1 MNLDKSQTTQPYSI
15 KTRLTFFYSLT
26 TMVLLIITSL
36 FFYLTTLHILHKANQ
51 QFLSDEIG
59 VLSNLLINQPNNL
72 LTLKQEMI
80 ESTYMET
87 QSEYRYYIR
96 ILDENNR
103 PILQTPHFDQALKQA
118 VFLKHKQDKEIV
130 HWHSS
135 TNNFLLMQAKSHIGH
150 TNKIILIQVALDITY
165 QQQVVAYY
173 SKLLILTLFTI
184 MLIATG
190 LGYIIASRGMRTL
203 FRLTETAEQ
212 ITASSLHQ
220 RIDPASWPKE
230 LKKLGMAFNAMLA
243 RIENAVLHLTQ
254 FSGDLAHELRAPINN
269 LMGEA
274 EVILSRTHTIDE
286 YREVLESHLEE
297 LQRLAHIIENILFLA
312 RTENPKLNLRK
323 EKICLANEI
332 NLICEY
338 YQAMADEKNIAM
350 TVKGDASL
358 NVNLIMFRRMLSNL
372 LSNALKYT
380 PNGGAIQFSV
390 KELNHTVEITLTDNG
405 TGIAPEHLPKLF
417 NRFYRVDS
425 ARTRQAGGIG
435 LGLSIVKS
443 IIELHHG
450 SIAIESEVNKGTVVK
465 ILIPK

>member
-1 MNLDKSQTTQPYSI
+1 
-15 KTRLTFFYSLT
+15 
-26 TMVLLIITSL
+26 MVLLIITSL
-36 FFYLTTLHILHKANQ
+36 FLYLTTLHILHKANQ
-51 QFLSDEIG
+51 QFLSDEIS

-80 ESTYMET
+80 ESAYMET
-87 QSEYRYYIR
+87 NAEYRYYIR

-103 PILQTPHFDQALKQA
+103 PILQTPHFNQALNQA
-118 VFLKHKQDKEIV
+118 VFLKHSQRKEMM
-130 HWHSS
+130 HWHSD

-150 TNKIILIQVALDITY
+150 TNKTILIQVALDITY
-165 QQQVVAYY
+165 QQTIVAYY
-173 SKLLILTLFTI
+173 TRLLIITLLTI

-190 LGYIIASRGMRTL
+190 LGYLIANRGMQSL
-203 FRLTETAEQ
+203 FRLTETAQQ

-230 LKKLGMAFNAMLA
+230 LYKLGMAFNAMLA

-274 EVILSRTHTIDE
+274 EVILSRPHTVSE

-297 LQRLAHIIENILFLA
+297 LQRLSHIIENILFLA
-312 RTENPKLNLRK
+312 RTENPKLHLRK
-323 EKICLANEI
+323 EVVRIANEI
-332 NLICEY
+332 TLICEF
-338 YQAMADEKNIAM
+338 YQALADEKNIQIS
-350 TVKGDASL
+350 TEGNASVA
-358 NVNLIMFRRMLSNL
+358 VNPVMFRRMLSNL

-380 PNGGAIQFSV
+380 PEGGSIQFSV
-390 KELNHTVEITLTDNG
+390 KEWNHTVEITLTDSG
-405 TGIAPEHLPKLF
+405 IGIAPEHLPKLF

-425 ARTRQAGGIG
+425 ARTRRAGGVG

-443 IIELHHG
+443 IIDLHHG
-450 SIAIESEVNKGTVVK
+450 SIAIRSEIDKGSVVTVM
-465 ILIPK
+465 IPK